1 MFNRSKQATVA
12 LFALVLPVIALS
24 ASPSASASASLTGQI
39 VSPQSPALNFVP
51 PAPLVPA
58 PSAAL
63 TLNDLAQAQAQA
75 LKKGAESKVA
85 LPQAITNS
93 PAQSA
98 IPALLTQPLT
108 QSLTQPTGTP
118 PIPLASNLDAK
129 LDSKPSSAKAP
140 PVKLALAAIIGF
152 AGKEK
157 VEFTFGDSSIGLSVG
172 DAISG
177 WTVEQIQSG
186 RVVMRRAS
194 PMPNK
199 SRRRQSPTPDT
210 RILVIGGVL

>member
-1 MFNRSKQATVA
+1 MFNRSKQASVA
-12 LFALVLPVIALS
+12 LFALVLPAIALS
-24 ASPSASASASLTGQI
+24 ASPSASPSVSASLTGQI

-63 TLNDLAQAQAQA
+63 TLNDLAQAQAHA
-75 LKKGAESKVA
+75 LKKGAESKIA

-98 IPALLTQPLT
+98 IPALLSQ
-108 QSLTQPTGTP
+108 
-118 PIPLASNLDAK
+118 PIPLASNLDSKLDAK
-129 LDSKPSSAKAP
+129 LDSRPPSAKAP

-194 PMPNK
+194 PIPNK
-199 SRRRQSPTPDT
+199 SRRRQPPAPDT